1 VCENYSGWTNRE
13 TWALALWLD
22 NDEGFQERTAE
33 LTRDSFE
40 RHGTIDAVRD
50 ALEGL
55 AEELFTVDGY
65 REAHGDDIP
74 LTLVSI
80 AEDIG
85 SLCRVNYYEIAE
97 GYVSDYKDAAGIDE
111 DAAEV
116 DEDAQDSFE
125 DAHPTELLG

>member
-1 VCENYSGWTNRE
+1 MCENYSGWTNRE

-33 LTRDSFE
+33 LTRDIFE
-40 RHGTIDAVRD
+40 RYGTVDAVRD

-65 REAHGDDIP
+65 RETHGEDIP

-85 SLCRVNYYEIAE
+85 SLYRVNYYEIAA
-97 GYVSDYKDAAGIDE
+97 GYVSDYKESAGIDE

-116 DEDAQDSFE
+116 DEDA
-125 DAHPTELLG
+125 HPTELLG